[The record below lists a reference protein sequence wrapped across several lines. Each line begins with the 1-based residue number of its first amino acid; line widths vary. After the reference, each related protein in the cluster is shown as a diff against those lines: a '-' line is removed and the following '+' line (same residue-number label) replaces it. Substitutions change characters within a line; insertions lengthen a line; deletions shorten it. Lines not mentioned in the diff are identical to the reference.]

1 MKNKDISIVNKF
13 VNDLIPYINNA
24 MTHSEIQINKIAASI
39 EKFGFNNPIL
49 VDGKNTI
56 IAGHGRLVAAK
67 KLGMQEVPVIYLN
80 HLTDD
85 QKKAYI
91 IADNK
96 LSEESEWDFSML
108 ADEIESIAESGID
121 ATVTGFSD
129 DELDSILNEKTE
141 LTQKEEIIKPIKKTR
156 ILISIPV
163 GIMPDKINEILK
175 ELSHCGAEVDYSG
188 N

>member
-1 MKNKDISIVNKF
+1 MKKPDITIVNKS
-13 VNDLIPYINNA
+13 VNDLSPYVNNA
-24 MTHSEIQINKIAASI
+24 RTHSESQINKIAQSI
-39 EKFGFNNPIL
+39 ETFGFNSPIL
-49 VDGKNTI
+49 IDGENTI

-67 KLGMQEVPVIYLN
+67 KLGLKEVPVIYLN

-96 LSEESEWDFSML
+96 LSEESEWDFSVL
-108 ADEIESIAESGID
+108 VDEIESIAASGID

-163 GIMPDKINEILK
+163 GTIPENINVILK
-175 ELSHCGAEVDYSG
+175 ELSNCGAEVDYSG